1 MDEADEFNYE
11 ADAKAEEESFN
22 TDSSNVGTEPSPEKQ
37 GVVEELFAC
46 DKRVY
51 KLINS
56 WSGNNKED
64 AIAGRKFLN
73 NQFSVL
79 IGIINTTNSFTKK
92 MGDETQKILHRSIKG
107 FIIDMVNEPTIHR
120 KNYYSLCFT
129 FWHTVELFLGLPR
142 NGHGANVLK
151 DALAGLNTPN
161 QEEEKESIME
171 QWRKR
176 KNA

>member
-1 MDEADEFNYE
+1 MV
-11 ADAKAEEESFN
+11 EEPYNEEDFDTGDTN
-22 TDSSNVGTEPSPEKQ
+22 SSNVGTEPDKEKQ
-37 GVVEELFAC
+37 GIVEELFAC

-64 AIAGRKFLN
+64 AIAGRRFLN

-92 MGDETQKILHRSIKG
+92 LGDETQRILHRAIKG

-120 KNYYSLCFT
+120 KHYYSLTFT

-151 DALAGLNTPN
+151 DALAGLNTPD
-161 QEEEKESIME
+161 QPEEKIGIFDK
-171 QWRKR
+171 WRTK
-176 KNA
+176 KNV

>member
-1 MDEADEFNYE
+1 MSNKEDDNFDDMEDDNFDE
-11 ADAKAEEESFN
+11 K
-22 TDSSNVGTEPSPEKQ
+22 TSNVGTEPSQEKQ
-37 GVVEELFAC
+37 SMIEELYAC
-46 DKRVY
+46 EKRVS

-56 WSGNNKED
+56 WAGNDKED

-73 NQFSVL
+73 NQYSVL

-92 MGDETQKILHRSIKG
+92 LGDEVQRILHRAIKG

-120 KNYYSLCFT
+120 KSYYSLTFT

-151 DALAGLNTPN
+151 DVSAGLNTV
-161 QEEEKESIME
+161 QEEEQKEGILES
-171 QWRKR
+171 WRKR
-176 KNA
+176 KNV